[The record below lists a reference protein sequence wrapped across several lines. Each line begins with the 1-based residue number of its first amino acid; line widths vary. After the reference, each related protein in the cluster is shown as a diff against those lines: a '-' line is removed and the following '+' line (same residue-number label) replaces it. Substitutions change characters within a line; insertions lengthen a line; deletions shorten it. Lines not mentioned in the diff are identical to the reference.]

1 MKLCKLT
8 CPNCGGTL
16 KMEITKNNTQVCC
29 PYCRQEFY
37 FDNEKKEYNVNVNK
51 KVSKKYINVAE
62 TIRARTEAKESKIL
76 IIIMIMCII
85 IFLSPYLFF
94 NVSAKIQGKV
104 NAGNYEDLKD
114 KDYKTVEAHFKS
126 AGFTNIDLI
135 DLNDAG
141 LAFWNDGKV
150 DTISIG
156 GNNKFGSYDWFQKD
170 IKVVISYH

>member
-62 TIRARTEAKESKIL
+62 TIRARTEAKDKMNVTYDLFTGCDNLSSF
-76 IIIMIMCII
+76 III
-85 IFLSPYLFF
+85 
-94 NVSAKIQGKV
+94 
-104 NAGNYEDLKD
+104 
-114 KDYKTVEAHFKS
+114 T
-126 AGFTNIDLI
+126 
-135 DLNDAG
+135 
-141 LAFWNDGKV
+141 
-150 DTISIG
+150 
-156 GNNKFGSYDWFQKD
+156 
-170 IKVVISYH
+170 